1 MANKL
6 SAEEL
11 ERIKAQEYL
20 RITEAAI
27 LGRKSRQTVYDAIH
41 AYELAALRHGGY
53 WLIRRRELDA
63 WMDRLAEREQRYADF
78 LA

>member
-1 MANKL
+1 MANRP

-20 RITEAAI
+20 RITEAAV
-27 LGRKSRQTVYDAIH
+27 LTRKGRQAIYDAIH
-41 AYELAALRHGGY
+41 AYELEALRHGGY

-63 WMDRLAEREQRYADF
+63 WMDRLAQREHRAVGLDC
-78 LA
+78 